1 MEMNEFEMLDKPTV
15 KIDVV
20 SDVVCPWCYI
30 GKRRLERAVDELS
43 HKYNFDITYHPFE
56 LNPHMPESGND
67 QKQYLATKF
76 GSAERY
82 DQITKHVTEVA
93 TVEGLAFNFEK
104 QKVSPNTRN
113 AHRIIE
119 LARKEDKQLKM
130 KEAFMKAYFTDGVD
144 LSKKENLVYVAAN
157 VGLKKEGVEQL
168 LATDEGLAEVELAEK
183 EMQKLGIT
191 GVPFYIINNKYGISG
206 AQPSET
212 FKQAIEEAGA
222 KLKFSGEACDVD
234 GKNC

>member
-1 MEMNEFEMLDKPTV
+1 MTKIEMLNKPTV

-30 GKRRLERAVDELS
+30 GKRRLEKAVEELS
-43 HKYNFDITYHPFE
+43 DKYNFDITYHPFE
-56 LNPHMPESGND
+56 LNPQMPHEGAN
-67 QKQYLATKF
+67 QKEYLTKKF

-82 DQITKHVTEVA
+82 KEITTHVTSVA
-93 TVEGLAFNFEK
+93 ASEGLTFNFDK
-104 QKVSPNTRN
+104 QKISPNTRN

-119 LARKEDKQLKM
+119 LAKQEGKQLAT

-144 LSKKENLVYVAAN
+144 LSKNENVALVAQQ
-157 VGLKKEGVEQL
+157 VGLNKASVEKM
-168 LATDEGLAEVELAEK
+168 LASDEGLVEVELAEK

-191 GVPFYIINNKYGISG
+191 GVPFYIIDNKYGISG

-212 FKQAIEEAGA
+212 FKQAINEVGV
-222 KLKFSGEACDVD
+222 KLQLSGEACDVD
-234 GKNC
+234 GENC